1 MLGAL
6 LWYAAFGAA
15 HEAAHLL
22 AASALCG
29 EGAPSAHNF
38 LRAALARHVVLDE
51 GEENGGRC
59 DVRAVRHS
67 GWLASVLVAALVR
80 GVRSPR
86 DARRGKCVEGMGRR
100 FLFLGG
106 RWGGVQLAAAVTAL
120 EALASDLLQLR
131 PGAGAA
137 VAGGGAGGSGGGG
150 VWLFCGNFGIVM
162 INLAWAAG
170 GSRGALDI
178 LEKMVEVTMMR
189 GGVAHVTM
197 DGARHVIHHVKKPSA
212 IEL

>member
-1 MLGAL
+1 MLAAL

-29 EGAPSAHNF
+29 DGAPSAHNL

-51 GEENGGRC
+51 GGETGGWC
-59 DVRAVRHS
+59 NVRAVRHC
-67 GWLASVLVAALVR
+67 GWLASVLVAALVL

-86 DARRGKCVEGMGRR
+86 DARRFKRAEGVGGR
-100 FLFLGG
+100 FLLGG

-120 EALASDLLQLR
+120 EALASDLLQLT

-137 VAGGGAGGSGGGG
+137 VDGGGGAGGSRGGGGG

-189 GGVAHVTM
+189 GGVALVTM
-197 DGARHVIHHVKKPSA
+197 DGARFIIHHV
-212 IEL
+212 